1 MTRTEERLADALDAA
16 ARGLREDTLR
26 PLVMPERRPHRPA
39 WLAPVA
45 AAAALLVVVG
55 LAVAVAR
62 QMPGARH
69 GVGQLPGVPIA
80 PHRYYVQDDLNQDRP
95 VVRSTTTGA
104 VTATVPVPRAPR
116 APGYNMIASA
126 DNGTF
131 FVIAFVPGL
140 KGQRLYRF
148 QVTGSGQVKGFSAVP
163 GGLLGRPNWQADAIA
178 GSPDG
183 SRVAVSFSF
192 IGPLGLCGS
201 AGQRACPRVTGR
213 QDYIVVVNTATGAR
227 SVWRGGMS
235 QRGSA
240 FSVASLSWTGDG
252 RELAVLGQWCGLGR
266 WESRQGCLVNESGSS
281 YGPRTAEVWAVDPAA
296 GGGQLRS
303 GHRLLRQSARYPYIA
318 QAVIS
323 SDGSTITAIVLRGPV
338 VGTKNISGSVPDNL
352 SVEQISVVTG
362 QRLSVLYRRHLG
374 PTDEVNGV
382 PDFLAL
388 YPDASGQNW
397 MLNGGICSGHCVT
410 GFNGWIDNGRL
421 VPLQPTDGRMADEA
435 W

>member
-45 AAAALLVVVG
+45 AAAALLLVIG
-55 LAVAVAR
+55 LGVALAR
-62 QMPGARH
+62 QTPGSGR
-69 GVGQLPGVPIA
+69 GGGQLAGVPAA
-80 PHRYYVQDDLNQDRP
+80 PHSYYVQDDLNQDRP

-104 VTATVPVPRAPR
+104 VTAVVPVPRAPQ

-126 DNGTF
+126 NNGTF

-148 QVTGSGQVKGFSAVP
+148 QVTSSGQVRGFSAVP
-163 GGLLGRPNWQADAIA
+163 GGLLGGRNWEADAIA
-178 GSPDG
+178 ASPDG

-192 IGPLGLCGS
+192 TGPPKGCGQGS
-201 AGQRACPRVTGR
+201 LPKCPPLTAYR
-213 QDYIVVVNTATGAR
+213 DFIDVVSTATGAKT
-227 SVWRGGMS
+227 VWRSRMS
-235 QRGSA
+235 KLGPA
-240 FSVASLSWTGDG
+240 FSVGSLSWTADG
-252 RELAVLGQWCGLGR
+252 LELVVLGQWCKNGGDGQTCGGR
-266 WESRQGCLVNESGSS
+266 KQ
-281 YGPRTAEVWAVDPAA
+281 RTAEVWAVYPTSGD
-296 GGGQLRS
+296 GQLEQ
-303 GHRLLRQSARYPYIA
+303 GQLLLRESARYPFIA
-318 QAVIS
+318 QAVIC
-323 SDGSTITAIVLRGPV
+323 SDGSFITAVVLRGTV
-338 VGTKNISGSVPDNL
+338 VGTTQISGSVPDNL
-352 SVEQISVVTG
+352 SVEQISVTTG

-374 PTDEVNGV
+374 PTDEINGV

-397 MLNGGICSGHCVT
+397 MLNGGICSGHCT
-410 GFNGWIDNGRL
+410 GGFNGWIDNGRL
-421 VPLQPTDGRMADEA
+421 VPLQPSDGRMADEA